1 MAIIKTE
8 TKQKSI
14 VNSVS
19 LTGVGLHTGK
29 EVVLTFKPAAVNKGF
44 LFKRVDLEG
53 EPSIEADANYV
64 TNTQYK
70 QKDKKEKN
78 LQKEVKKP

>member
-14 VNSVS
+14 ISPVS

-29 EVVLTFKPAAVNKGF
+29 EVIITFKPAAVNKGF

-53 EPSIEADANYV
+53 EPTIEADANYV
-64 TNTQYK
+64 TNK
-70 QKDKKEKN
+70 QI
-78 LQKEVKKP
+78 